1 MPHCIAKFSIDLI
14 ERGYGKN
21 VINVNFNLE
30 EIHRAILK
38 SFKSK
43 QSNTKSTMI
52 YGRGNTS
59 KKIIS
64 ILEKIKID
72 KELIQ
77 KQISY

>member
-43 QSNTKSTMI
+43 PSSTKLT
-52 YGRGNTS
+52 
-59 KKIIS
+59 
-64 ILEKIKID
+64 ILWTRKY
-72 KELIQ
+72 IQ
-77 KQISY
+77 KNYFYFRKN